1 MKKILLGSTVLVG
14 AAALFAG
21 AAFAGETP
29 KVTLGGTI
37 DFQAGYVDE
46 DRTASGV
53 LDSNTRGGQFRTE
66 SEISLKI
73 DAKTDAGL
81 GYGGEI
87 VIPVD
92 AFQGTNGG
100 TSVDTDILDQTGRA
114 YVYADGSWGRL
125 EGGTNTGAAAAL
137 SITAANIAAATGG
150 IDGDW
155 NYYMSTTGTSGIFTP
170 DNVLDHGSVT
180 QFGNESTESINKVTY
195 YTPRFSGF
203 QAGVSY
209 LFDTSAADRGRVI
222 PAAGPATNNA
232 GEAENVFVGGINY
245 EGKFS
250 DVSLAAAATGEYGS
264 GETAA
269 TEDLRS
275 YNLGA
280 KLGYMGFSVAGS
292 YGSWGDSLSTIAN
305 TEDRDYWTAGA
316 AYEYGPFGASV
327 TYMASTY
334 ESAANVDQE
343 FDNLSVGV
351 DYKLA
356 PGFTPYAEVSFV
368 SVDAATAANA
378 DDNDATV
385 FIAGT
390 QLSF

>member
-29 KVTLGGTI
+29 KVTIGGTV
-37 DFQAGYVDE
+37 DFQAGFVNE
-46 DRTASGV
+46 DRSAGTGSTDANFRSGA
-53 LDSNTRGGQFRTE
+53 FRTE
-66 SEISLKI
+66 SELSIKI

-87 VIPVD
+87 VLPVD
-92 AFQGTNGG
+92 ATQDATA
-100 TSVDTDILDQTGRA
+100 LDQTGRE
-114 YVYADGSWGRL
+114 YVYLDGAWGRL
-125 EGGTNTGAAAAL
+125 EGGTNYGAAATLKIDA
-137 SITAANIAAATGG
+137 SRIARATGG

-155 NYYMSTTGTSGIFTP
+155 NYFMTPTTGVGIYTP
-170 DNVLDHGSVT
+170 DALLDHGT
-180 QFGNESTESINKVTY
+180 TAQFGDESSESINKITY
-195 YTPRFSGF
+195 YTPRYMGF

-209 LFDTSAADRGRVI
+209 LFDTSAVDRGR
-222 PAAGPATNNA
+222 AFAGRGTNNG

-250 DVSLAAAATGEYGS
+250 DVSVGLAATGEWGN

-269 TEDLRS
+269 TEDLRT

-292 YGSWGDSLSTIAN
+292 YGSWGDSLSGVSN
-305 TEDRDYWTAGA
+305 LDDRDYWTLGA

-327 TYMASTY
+327 TYMKSTF
-334 ESAANVDQE
+334 ETAANVENE
-343 FDNLSVGV
+343 FDNLSIGV

-368 SVDAATAANA
+368 SVDPAAVVN
-378 DDNDATV
+378 DNDATV

-390 QLSF
+390 QLAF